1 MNIDPHSTG
10 PSVSRGV
17 YIAGGLV
24 IIALLVTGFLLI
36 EAGHYVWGII
46 AILAAAGAVGGAASR
61 R

>member
-36 EAGHYVWGII
+36 EANHYIWGIVT
-46 AILAAAGAVGGAASR
+46 ILAAAGGIAGAAYR

>member
-10 PSVSRGV
+10 RSVSLGV
-17 YIAGGLV
+17 YVVGGLV

-36 EAGHYVWGII
+36 EANHYFWGIVS
-46 AILAAAGAVGGAASR
+46 ILAAAGAIAVVAYR